1 MGTRVGHTLMSTH
14 WMARAATDWR
24 REGVG
29 VEGGLRLSE
38 AASLS
43 AAALLPAPTLSQLLD
58 LYTATP
64 PTPPPP
70 VTCCCFFF
78 LRDLGVFL
86 ALDEGHFLSLA
97 AESLSSYT
105 FS

>member
-1 MGTRVGHTLMSTH
+1 MGTRLGHTLMSTH

-24 REGVG
+24 REGEGVG
-29 VEGGLRLSE
+29 GGLRLSE

-43 AAALLPAPTLSQLLD
+43 AGALLPPPTLSQLLD

-64 PTPPPP
+64 PTPPP